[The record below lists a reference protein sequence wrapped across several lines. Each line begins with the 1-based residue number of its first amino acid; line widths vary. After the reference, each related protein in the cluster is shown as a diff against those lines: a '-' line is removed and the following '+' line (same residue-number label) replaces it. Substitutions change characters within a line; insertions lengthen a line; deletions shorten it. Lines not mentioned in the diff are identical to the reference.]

1 MKREKTQQFNIV
13 VNESETKSIS
23 NRFVSETYLN
33 LQANPAAMSRS
44 MNSGEHVTLK
54 RFQLSGVPPL
64 VRLPHRVLSSPE
76 ESVDWKPRASH
87 HPGTSRILFPDACP
101 LL

>member
-13 VNESETKSIS
+13 VNGSETKSIS

-54 RFQLSGVPPL
+54 RFQYIIIVCLFIHEERFSS
-64 VRLPHRVLSSPE
+64 VLI
-76 ESVDWKPRASH
+76 V
-87 HPGTSRILFPDACP
+87 TL
-101 LL
+101 